1 MYDTRS
7 RVAMNSQ
14 SSVIKGLLSAAIEEF
29 KIKFAFD
36 RPTADSSKKSIQ
48 QRGVLIKCAKSL
60 KRSHIVDRL
69 KTDEVYVRDLAA
81 VVSAEVWLVCLA
93 THYK

>member
-14 SSVIKGLLSAAIEEF
+14 SAVIKGLLSAAIEQF

-36 RPTADSSKKSIQ
+36 RPTTDSADKSIQ

-60 KRSHIVDRL
+60 KRPHIVDRL
-69 KTDEVYVRDLAA
+69 KIDEVYVRDLAA
-81 VVSAEVWLVCLA
+81 VVSAGLLLACLA